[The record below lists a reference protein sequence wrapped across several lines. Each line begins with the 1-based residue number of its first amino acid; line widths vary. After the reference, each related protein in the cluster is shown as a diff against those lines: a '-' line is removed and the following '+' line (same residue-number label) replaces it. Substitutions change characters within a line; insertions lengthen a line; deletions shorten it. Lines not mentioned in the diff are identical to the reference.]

1 MRFFTR
7 SLLGMFITA
16 LTVILLFAA
25 FYVVTQA
32 IQERNAKGNRIR
44 QANERVFAVNVAPIE
59 IQNIAPVITTFGEVV
74 SGRTLELRAAAAGT
88 LVQMAP
94 SFRDGSFVK
103 QGDLLF
109 QTDPAIFQANLN
121 LANAELADAKAEL
134 EQANNALLLAQDELA
149 AAEVQFSLRIQA
161 SDRQRVLIERKLG
174 TEANLEAAEL
184 STSAAQ
190 QALLA
195 KRQALADAQARISSA
210 ENALARATINQQEAS
225 RKLDETTVTAKFD
238 GALSEVTGVLGGLVS
253 VNEQLAN
260 LIDPTALEVSLRIS
274 TQEFANLS
282 MFGGRVIGT
291 KIGVTATGAETPIS
305 ATIDRVSAAVGA
317 GLTGRELFASFDD
330 QMIESLRPGDFV
342 TVSIREQELQNVSI
356 IPASAISAAGEILL
370 VSNDNR
376 IESKL
381 VPILRKQGNNVIISA
396 GDIAGRLL
404 ILERGPQLGGGIK
417 VEPRAKNNAVLPKPE
432 VVKVTE
438 QERLKL
444 IAFVTDN
451 ERMPDAAKKRILA
464 NLQSTEIPK
473 QTYDR
478 LSARTGG

>member
-32 IQERNAKGNRIR
+32 IHERNAKGNRVR

-109 QTDPAIFQANLN
+109 QTNPAIFQANLN
-121 LANAELADAKAEL
+121 LANAELADRTAEL
-134 EQANNALLLAQDELA
+134 EQAKNALILAQDELQA
-149 AAEVQFSLRIQA
+149 AGNQLTLRQQA
-161 SDRQRVLIERKLG
+161 LERQRALSQRGLG
-174 TEANLEAAEL
+174 TEANLETAEL
-184 STSAAQ
+184 SASTAQ
-190 QALLA
+190 QSVLS
-195 KRQALADAQARISSA
+195 KRQALADAQARINSG
-210 ENALARATINQQEAS
+210 ENALARATINQQEAL

-238 GALSEVTGVLGGLVS
+238 GALSDVTGVLGGLVNA
-253 VNEQLAN
+253 NEQLAN

-282 MFGGRVIGT
+282 TLGGRVIGA
-291 KIGVTATGAETPIS
+291 KIDVFAPGATTALS
-305 ATIDRVSAAVGA
+305 ATIDRISAAVGA
-317 GLTGRELFASFDD
+317 GLTGRELFASFDS
-330 QMIESLRPGDFV
+330 QSIETLRPGDFV
-342 TVSIREQELQNVSI
+342 TVSIREQVLQNISI
-356 IPASAISAAGEILL
+356 IPASAITAAGEILL
-370 VSNDNR
+370 VTNDNR
-376 IESKL
+376 IEAKQ
-381 VPILRKQGNNVIISA
+381 VPILRKQGNTVIISA
-396 GDIAGRLL
+396 DDIAGRLL
-404 ILERGPQLGGGIK
+404 ILERGPQLGGGIM
-417 VEPRAKNNAVLPKPE
+417 VEPRAKNNAVLPMPE
-432 VVKVTE
+432 MIKVTE

-444 IAFVTDN
+444 IAFVNDN
-451 ERMPDAAKKRILA
+451 ARMPDDAKKRILA
-464 NLQSTEIPK
+464 NLQSTDIPK
-473 QTYDR
+473 QTYER
-478 LSARTGG
+478 LSSRMGG